1 MILSSLFLF
10 LWNLFLFVGIEDVRT
25 EHFIDF
31 PKINSKALNKSQSLA
46 ADSIIRGT
54 YYPNPSKASELV
66 NFAES
71 LKGITYKYGAS
82 DPKRG
87 FDCSGFIYYVF
98 QNFHVNVPRASR
110 EFTNFAKEIKL
121 KDAQRGDLILF
132 TGTDSTKRTVGHMGI
147 ITSNHGNSH
156 EFIHSTSGKA
166 YGVTI
171 TPLNKHY
178 QGRFIKVIR
187 ILNQDKI

>member
-1 MILSSLFLF
+1 MILSSLFLS
-10 LWNLFLFVGIEDVRT
+10 LWNLFQFAGIENVRT
-25 EHFIDF
+25 EHFMAF
-31 PKINSKALNKSQSLA
+31 PKMNSHALNKSQSMA

-54 YYPNPSKASELV
+54 HYPRLSKASELV
-66 NFAES
+66 NFAET

-98 QNFHVNVPRASR
+98 QKFNIKVPRASR

-121 KDAQRGDLILF
+121 KDAQMGDLILF
-132 TGTDSTKRTVGHMGI
+132 TGTDSTKRAVGHMGI
-147 ITSNHGNSH
+147 ITANNGNSH

-171 TPLNKHY
+171 TPLNKYY
-178 QGRFIKVIR
+178 QGRFVKVIR
-187 ILNQDKI
+187 ILKEDKI